1 MAVRVYRRRAYAVA
15 WASRIANLPR
25 LPLAPPGRTLDRVSG
40 TPPPRRDAAPE
51 GVEGLYEP
59 SADRAGY
66 VRRIFGEIAGR
77 YDLMNTIMTGGR
89 HHAWRA
95 ATARAL
101 VRPGDRVV
109 DAGCGT
115 GDLSLACARA
125 GAGAV
130 IGVDFAAPML
140 PLARRKAAR
149 RGADGGGG
157 RVGFVQGDGLRLP
170 LADGSADAW
179 CAAFVLRNV
188 PDVDGLLAEAR
199 RVLRPGGRLAVLDI
213 PRIEGGMLA
222 PLQRFHLARVV
233 PLLGRLFG
241 GHADAYRY
249 LPVSA
254 ERFMSIDELSSR
266 LAASG
271 FEVER
276 VRTFGVGTVALHLA
290 VRTPLSPLPSDPS
303 LPSGP
308 LSPCGRGRGVRG
320 SRAQRGPAARHAR
333 RGLV

>member
-1 MAVRVYRRRAYAVA
+1 M
-15 WASRIANLPR
+15 
-25 LPLAPPGRTLDRVSG
+25 SG
-40 TPPPRRDAAPE
+40 TPPSERREAPADVERLYDA
-51 GVEGLYEP
+51 

-101 VRPGDRVV
+101 VRPGDHVV
-109 DAGCGT
+109 DVGCGT

-130 IGVDFAAPML
+130 LAVDFAAPML
-140 PLARRKAAR
+140 PIARRKAGR
-149 RGADGGGG
+149 RGASG
-157 RVGFVQGDGLRLP
+157 VGFMQGDGLRLP

-179 CAAFVLRNV
+179 CAAFVMRNV
-188 PDVDGLLAEAR
+188 PDVDGLLAEAH

-213 PRIEGGMLA
+213 PRIEGGLLA
-222 PLQRFHLARVV
+222 PFKRFHLARVV

-241 GHADAYRY
+241 GHSDAYSY

-254 ERFMSIDELSSR
+254 EHFMSVDELSAR
-266 LAASG
+266 LAAAG

-276 VRTFGVGTVALHLA
+276 VRTFGVGTVALHVA
-290 VRTPLSPLPSDPS
+290 VR
-303 LPSGP
+303 
-308 LSPCGRGRGVRG
+308 
-320 SRAQRGPAARHAR
+320 PA
-333 RGLV
+333 

>member
-1 MAVRVYRRRAYAVA
+1 M
-15 WASRIANLPR
+15 
-25 LPLAPPGRTLDRVSG
+25 TG
-40 TPPPRRDAAPE
+40 TPPSGQREGPA
-51 GVEGLYEP
+51 GVERLYEA

-109 DAGCGT
+109 DVGCGT

-125 GAGAV
+125 GAGPV
-130 IGVDFAAPML
+130 LGVDFAAPML

-149 RGADGGGG
+149 RGAAG
-157 RVGFVQGDGLRLP
+157 VAFVQGDGVRLP
-170 LADGSADAW
+170 LAEGAADAW
-179 CAAFVLRNV
+179 CAAFVMRNV
-188 PDVDGLLAEAR
+188 PDVGGLLAEAH

-213 PRIEGGMLA
+213 PRIEGGLLA
-222 PLQRFHLARVV
+222 PFKRFHLARVV
-233 PLLGRLFG
+233 PLLGRMFG
-241 GHADAYRY
+241 GHSDAYSY

-254 ERFMSIDELSSR
+254 EHFMSVDELSAR
-266 LAASG
+266 LEASG

-276 VRTFGVGTVALHLA
+276 VRTFGVGTVALHVA
-290 VRTPLSPLPSDPS
+290 VRV
-303 LPSGP
+303 G
-308 LSPCGRGRGVRG
+308 
-320 SRAQRGPAARHAR
+320 
-333 RGLV
+333 

>member
-1 MAVRVYRRRAYAVA
+1 M
-15 WASRIANLPR
+15 
-25 LPLAPPGRTLDRVSG
+25 TG
-40 TPPPRRDAAPE
+40 TPPPGRREAPAD
-51 GVEGLYEP
+51 VERLYDP

-109 DAGCGT
+109 DVGCGT

-130 IGVDFAAPML
+130 LGVDFAAPML

-149 RGADGGGG
+149 RGAEGAAG
-157 RVGFVQGDGLRLP
+157 VAFVQGDGLRLP
-170 LADGSADAW
+170 LADGAADAW
-179 CAAFVLRNV
+179 CAAFVMRNV
-188 PDVDGLLAEAR
+188 PDVDGLLAEAH

-213 PRIEGGMLA
+213 PRIEGGVLA
-222 PLQRFHLARVV
+222 PFKRFHLARVV
-233 PLLGRLFG
+233 PLLGRVFG
-241 GHADAYRY
+241 GHSDAYSY

-254 ERFMSIDELSSR
+254 EHFMSVGELSAR
-266 LAASG
+266 LEASG

-276 VRTFGVGTVALHLA
+276 VRTFGMGTVALHVA
-290 VRTPLSPLPSDPS
+290 VRT
-303 LPSGP
+303 G
-308 LSPCGRGRGVRG
+308 
-320 SRAQRGPAARHAR
+320 
-333 RGLV
+333 

>member
-1 MAVRVYRRRAYAVA
+1 M
-15 WASRIANLPR
+15 
-25 LPLAPPGRTLDRVSG
+25 TG
-40 TPPPRRDAAPE
+40 TPPPGRREPPAD
-51 GVEGLYEP
+51 VERLYDP

-89 HHAWRA
+89 HHAWRT

-101 VRPGDRVV
+101 VRPGNRVV
-109 DAGCGT
+109 DVGCGT

-130 IGVDFAAPML
+130 LGVDFAAPML

-149 RGADGGGG
+149 RGAAD
-157 RVGFVQGDGLRLP
+157 VAFVQGDGLRLP
-170 LADGSADAW
+170 LADGAADAW
-179 CAAFVLRNV
+179 CAAFVMRNV
-188 PDVDGLLAEAR
+188 PDVDGLLAEAH

-213 PRIEGGMLA
+213 PRIEGGLLA
-222 PLQRFHLARVV
+222 PFKRFHLARVV
-233 PLLGRLFG
+233 PLLGRVFG
-241 GHADAYRY
+241 GHSDAYSY

-254 ERFMSIDELSSR
+254 EHFMSVDELSAR

-276 VRTFGVGTVALHLA
+276 VRTFGVGTVALHVA
-290 VRTPLSPLPSDPS
+290 VR
-303 LPSGP
+303 
-308 LSPCGRGRGVRG
+308 
-320 SRAQRGPAARHAR
+320 AE
-333 RGLV
+333 

>member
-1 MAVRVYRRRAYAVA
+1 
-15 WASRIANLPR
+15 
-25 LPLAPPGRTLDRVSG
+25 VSS
-40 TPPPRRDAAPE
+40 TPPSERREAPADVERLYDA
-51 GVEGLYEP
+51 

-89 HHAWRA
+89 HHAWRS

-109 DAGCGT
+109 DVGCGT

-125 GAGAV
+125 GAGTV
-130 IGVDFAAPML
+130 LGVDFAAPML
-140 PLARRKAAR
+140 PIARRKAAR
-149 RGADGGGG
+149 QGARAA
-157 RVGFVQGDGLRLP
+157 RVGFTQGDGLRLP
-170 LADGSADAW
+170 LEDASADAW
-179 CAAFVLRNV
+179 CAAFVMRNV
-188 PDVDGLLAEAR
+188 PDVDGLLAEAH

-213 PRIEGGMLA
+213 PRIEGGLLA
-222 PLQRFHLARVV
+222 PFKRFHLARVV

-241 GHADAYRY
+241 GHSDAYSY

-254 ERFMSIDELSSR
+254 AHFMSVDELSAR

-276 VRTFGVGTVALHLA
+276 VHTFGVGTVALHLA
-290 VRTPLSPLPSDPS
+290 VRK
-303 LPSGP
+303 G
-308 LSPCGRGRGVRG
+308 
-320 SRAQRGPAARHAR
+320 
-333 RGLV
+333 

>member
-1 MAVRVYRRRAYAVA
+1 MTA
-15 WASRIANLPR
+15 PR
-25 LPLAPPGRTLDRVSG
+25 PPD
-40 TPPPRRDAAPE
+40 PPPTPAPE

-95 ATARAL
+95 ATARDL
-101 VRPGDRVV
+101 VRVGDRVV
-109 DAGCGT
+109 DVGCGT

-125 GAGAV
+125 GADAV

-149 RGADGGGG
+149 RGGDAA
-157 RVGFVQGDGLRLP
+157 RVAFARGDGLRLP

-213 PRIEGGMLA
+213 PRIGGGLLA
-222 PLQRFHLARVV
+222 PFQRFHLQRVV
-233 PLLGRLFG
+233 PLLGRLVG

-254 ERFMSIDELSSR
+254 ERFMSIDELSAR
-266 LAASG
+266 LAAAG

-290 VRTPLSPLPSDPS
+290 VRA
-303 LPSGP
+303 G
-308 LSPCGRGRGVRG
+308 
-320 SRAQRGPAARHAR
+320 
-333 RGLV
+333 

>member
-1 MAVRVYRRRAYAVA
+1 M
-15 WASRIANLPR
+15 
-25 LPLAPPGRTLDRVSG
+25 TG
-40 TPPPRRDAAPE
+40 TPPPDPQHRREAPANVERLYDA
-51 GVEGLYEP
+51 

-89 HHAWRA
+89 HHAWRT

-109 DAGCGT
+109 DVGCGT

-125 GAGAV
+125 GATAV
-130 IGVDFAAPML
+130 LGVDFAAPML
-140 PLARRKAAR
+140 PFARRKAAR
-149 RGADGGGG
+149 RGAAGEA
-157 RVGFVQGDGLRLP
+157 RVGFVHGDGLRLP
-170 LADGSADAW
+170 LEDGAANAW
-179 CAAFVLRNV
+179 CAAFVMRNV
-188 PDVDGLLAEAR
+188 PDVDGLLAEAH

-213 PRIEGGMLA
+213 PRIEGGLLA
-222 PLQRFHLARVV
+222 PFKRFHLARVV

-241 GHADAYRY
+241 GHSDAYSY

-254 ERFMSIDELSSR
+254 QHFMSVDELSTR

-276 VRTFGVGTVALHLA
+276 VRTFGVGTVALHVA
-290 VRTPLSPLPSDPS
+290 VRPD
-303 LPSGP
+303 
-308 LSPCGRGRGVRG
+308 
-320 SRAQRGPAARHAR
+320 
-333 RGLV
+333 

>member
-1 MAVRVYRRRAYAVA
+1 M
-15 WASRIANLPR
+15 
-25 LPLAPPGRTLDRVSG
+25 TG
-40 TPPPRRDAAPE
+40 TPPPDPRQQPATPAD
-51 GVEGLYEP
+51 VEGLYDP

-89 HHAWRA
+89 HHAWRT

-101 VRPGDRVV
+101 VRPGDRVADV
-109 DAGCGT
+109 GCGT

-130 IGVDFAAPML
+130 LGVDFAAPML

-149 RGADGGGG
+149 RGSAGEA

-170 LADGSADAW
+170 LEDGAADAW
-179 CAAFVLRNV
+179 CAAFVMRNV
-188 PDVDGLLAEAR
+188 PDVDGLLAEAH

-213 PRIEGGMLA
+213 PRIEGGLLA
-222 PLQRFHLARVV
+222 PFKRFHLARVV

-241 GHADAYRY
+241 GHSDAYSY

-254 ERFMSIDELSSR
+254 QHFMSVDELSTR

-276 VRTFGVGTVALHLA
+276 VRTFGVGTVALHVA
-290 VRTPLSPLPSDPS
+290 VRPD
-303 LPSGP
+303 
-308 LSPCGRGRGVRG
+308 
-320 SRAQRGPAARHAR
+320 
-333 RGLV
+333 